1 MLETWLQ
8 TTLIALVFVAV
19 AIFGYSWIGRQ
30 HLKKKQAYFANL
42 HAQLAPGQD
51 IIFAGGLHG
60 TVKALHGD
68 LVDVTIKSG
77 AVMTISRY
85 CIAEIKD

>member
-42 HAQLAPGQD
+42 HAQ
-51 IIFAGGLHG
+51 
-60 TVKALHGD
+60 V
-68 LVDVTIKSG
+68 
-77 AVMTISRY
+77 
-85 CIAEIKD
+85 